1 MRNYCM
7 IFSIVSIVILL
18 FGGTLSFFVNDP
30 ILGKTTI
37 FVFGLLV
44 SVSLISLAKAQPSPF
59 DKLNEDHY
67 RQSVVE
73 DLYNR
78 MNTLE
83 DRLEE
88 KVSNIRYDQFD
99 LESRMIEFENSKK
112 K

>member
-1 MRNYCM
+1 M

-30 ILGKTTI
+30 ILSKTTI

-44 SVSLISLAKAQPSPF
+44 SVSLISLAKAQPSSI

-78 MNTLE
+78 MSTLE
-83 DRLEE
+83 ERLEE
-88 KVSNIRYDQFD
+88 KVSTIRYDQFD

>member
-1 MRNYCM
+1 M

-30 ILGKTTI
+30 ILSKTTI